1 MKGAKKMK
9 KITVLSVALLA
20 VGLAAFAETETS
32 ATIENVVVRQRW
44 PWSKVVD
51 IDFTVRGN
59 ATGVKFVAKYDGA
72 EQFVLA
78 EKDLT
83 GDFCDVLEPGLHH
96 VTWDPAKAG
105 LDETELKNF
114 TVSVEPDDT
123 DRTYLILN
131 LYDGSYR
138 YAAAEPEGGWLAD
151 PANYQTNIVFRRV
164 PKGTRNIGLTTDF
177 DKKFNASNYAHKR
190 EVTLTSDYYLSVF
203 MTTKAQRKYI
213 DGSDLDVSDEGK
225 NYEGR
230 TYPQMRGGQGDG
242 IDWPSTEH
250 TVKPGCIIDKLR
262 NIVKTTFSS
271 DWIVDLPTSTQWE
284 YAAKATTPFD
294 ELLSVGEI
302 KVTDEDLYEKFT
314 NNVDL
319 VAIWHHNKAEWGKDD
334 TTIGRKRP
342 NGWGFY
348 DMVGLGFEWCNDWYQ
363 NSYTKYSGVN
373 PVGPTSGLDGKR
385 VRRSMY
391 TRAPTNP
398 GMIYYTTAY
407 VGAYAPNDSYK
418 CGYRFCLNLKNMF
431 KGK

>member
-1 MKGAKKMK
+1 MK
-9 KITVLSVALLA
+9 KITVLSVAFLA
-20 VGLAAFAETETS
+20 VGLATFADTATS
-32 ATIENVVVRQRW
+32 TIENVVVRQRW
-44 PWSKVVD
+44 PWKGLVD
-51 IDFTVRGN
+51 IDFTVRGK
-59 ATGVKFVAKYDGA
+59 ATGVKFVAKYDGV
-72 EQFVLA
+72 EPFTLA
-78 EKDLT
+78 EKDLS
-83 GDFCDVLEPGLHH
+83 GEFAEILEPGVHS
-96 VTWDPAKAG
+96 VTWNPEKAG
-105 LDETELKNF
+105 LSETALKNF
-114 TVSVEPDDT
+114 SVSVEPEDK
-123 DRTYLILN
+123 TYLILN
-131 LYDGSYR
+131 LHDGSYR
-138 YAAAEPEGGWLAD
+138 YAAAEPQGGWLAD

-230 TYPQMRGGQGDG
+230 TYPQMRGGQEDG

-250 TVKPGCIIDKLR
+250 KVKPGCIIDKLR
-262 NIVKTTFSS
+262 NIVKSTFSS
-271 DWIVDLPTSTQWE
+271 DWIVDLPTSSQWE

-294 ELLSVGEI
+294 ELLSVGKI

-348 DMVGLGFEWCNDWYQ
+348 DMVGLGFEWCNDWYK
-363 NSYTKYSGVN
+363 NSYVDYSGVD
-373 PVGPTSGLDGKR
+373 PVGPTSGQDGKR
-385 VRRSMY
+385 IRRSMY
-391 TRAPTNP
+391 TSAPANS

-407 VGAYAPNDSYK
+407 VAGYVPNDSNK
-418 CGYRFCLNLKNMF
+418 CGYRFCINLKNMF
-431 KGK
+431 KQR

>member
-1 MKGAKKMK
+1 MK
-9 KITVLSVALLA
+9 KILVLA
-20 VGLAAFAETETS
+20 VISLASAVMAETAS
-32 ATIENVVVRQRW
+32 IENVIVRQRW

-51 IDFTVRGN
+51 IDFTVKGGS
-59 ATGVKFVAKYDGA
+59 TGVKFVAKYDGA

-96 VTWDPAKAG
+96 VTWDPGKAG
-105 LDETELKNF
+105 LSEAELKNF

-164 PKGTRNIGLTTDF
+164 PKGTRYLGLTTAF
-177 DKKFNASNYAHKR
+177 DKEFNASNYAHKR

-203 MTTKAQRKYI
+203 MTTEAQRKYI
-213 DGSDLDVSDEGK
+213 DGAASNVSGELPK
-225 NYEGR
+225 YEGR

-250 TVKPGCIIDKLR
+250 TVKTGCIIDKLR
-262 NIVKTTFSS
+262 NIVKTTFPS

-302 KVTDEDLYEKFT
+302 KVTDGDLYEKFT

-319 VAIWHHNKAEWGKDD
+319 VAIWHHNKAEYGDD
-334 TTIGRKRP
+334 ITTIGRKRP

-348 DMVGLGFEWCNDWYQ
+348 DMVGLGFEWCNDWHK
-363 NSYTKYSGVN
+363 NSYTDYSGVN
-373 PVGPTSGLDGKR
+373 PVGPTSGQDGKR

-391 TRAPTNP
+391 TSAPSNP

-407 VGAYAPNDSYK
+407 VAGYVPNDSNK
-418 CGYRFCLNLKNMF
+418 CGYRFCINLKNMF
-431 KGK
+431 KQR

>member
-1 MKGAKKMK
+1 MK
-9 KITVLSVALLA
+9 KILVLA
-20 VGLAAFAETETS
+20 VISLASAVMAETAS
-32 ATIENVVVRQRW
+32 IENVIVRQRW

-177 DKKFNASNYAHKR
+177 DKKFNASNCAHKR

-203 MTTKAQRKYI
+203 MTTEAQRKYI
-213 DGSDLDVSDEGK
+213 DGSDSNVSDKGK
-225 NYEGR
+225 NYESR
-230 TYPQMRGGQGDG
+230 TYLQMRGGLGDG

-262 NIVKTTFSS
+262 NIVKSTFSS

-319 VAIWHHNKAEWGKDD
+319 VAIWHHNKAEWGNDYI
-334 TTIGRKRP
+334 TIGRKRP

-363 NSYTKYSGVN
+363 NSYTEYSGVN
-373 PVGPTSGLDGKR
+373 PVGPTSGQDGKR

-391 TRAPTNP
+391 TSAPTKP
-398 GMIYYTTAY
+398 SMIYYTTAY
-407 VGAYAPNDSYK
+407 VAGYAPNDSNK
-418 CGYRFCLNLKNMF
+418 CGYRFCINLKNMF
-431 KGK
+431 RK

>member
-1 MKGAKKMK
+1 MK
-9 KITVLSVALLA
+9 KILFWA
-20 VGLAAFAETETS
+20 VFSMVSAVMAEP
-32 ATIENVVVRQRW
+32 ANVENVIVRQRW

-114 TVSVEPDDT
+114 TISVEPEDK
-123 DRTYLILN
+123 TYLILN

-177 DKKFNASNYAHKR
+177 DTKFNASNYAHKR

-203 MTTKAQRKYI
+203 MTTEAQRKYI

-230 TYPQMRGGQGDG
+230 TYPQMRGGQEDG

-250 TVKPGCIIDKLR
+250 KVKPGCIIDKLR
-262 NIVKTTFSS
+262 NIVKSTFPS
-271 DWIVDLPTSTQWE
+271 DWIVDLPTSSQWE

-294 ELLSVGEI
+294 ELLSVGKI

-348 DMVGLGFEWCNDWYQ
+348 DMVGLGFEWCNDWYN
-363 NSYTKYSGVN
+363 NSYVDYSGVD
-373 PVGPTSGLDGKR
+373 PVGPTSGQDGKR
-385 VRRSMY
+385 IRRSMY
-391 TRAPTNP
+391 TSAPANS

-407 VGAYAPNDSYK
+407 VGAYVPNDSNK
-418 CGYRFCLNLKNMF
+418 CGYRFCINLKNMF
-431 KGK
+431 KQR

>member
-1 MKGAKKMK
+1 MK
-9 KITVLSVALLA
+9 KILVLA
-20 VGLAAFAETETS
+20 VISLASAVMAETAS
-32 ATIENVVVRQRW
+32 IENVIIRQRW

-51 IDFTVRGN
+51 IDFTVKGGS
-59 ATGVKFVAKYDGA
+59 TGVKFVAKYDGA
-72 EQFVLA
+72 EWFVLA

-96 VTWDPAKAG
+96 VTWDPGKAG
-105 LDETELKNF
+105 LSETELKNF

-203 MTTKAQRKYI
+203 MTTAAQRKYI
-213 DGSDLDVSDEGK
+213 DGAASNVSGENPK
-225 NYEGR
+225 YEGR
-230 TYPQMRGGQGDG
+230 TYLQMRGGQEDG

-250 TVKPGCIIDKLR
+250 TVKTGCIIDKLR
-262 NIVKTTFSS
+262 NIVKTTFPS

-348 DMVGLGFEWCNDWYQ
+348 DMVGLGFEWCNDWYK
-363 NSYTKYSGVN
+363 NSYTDYSGVN
-373 PVGPTSGLDGKR
+373 PVGPTSGQDGKR
-385 VRRSMY
+385 IRRSMY
-391 TRAPTNP
+391 TSAPSNS

-407 VGAYAPNDSYK
+407 VAGYVPNDSNK
-418 CGYRFCLNLKNMF
+418 CGYRFCINLKNMF
-431 KGK
+431 KQR